1 MWKGMFT
8 YRINKG
14 LFYNMKNYYELI
26 GEDPF
31 KYLPLTFHIQNNLED
46 PEFKKFEE
54 FFEKYQASDIEKAE
68 SLWQEKKKKAKPT
81 NIWIIKP
88 GENTN
93 RGSGIK
99 VILYLNIKI

>member
-1 MWKGMFT
+1 
-8 YRINKG
+8 
-14 LFYNMKNYYELI
+14 MKNYYELI